1 MSLVSPLAVHVVQ
14 KKINWG
20 NKEAIVISDKQ
31 EKKSAPITPAVN
43 KGEKKKRKSRQEAK
57 EDKPL
62 SKKFKESGQNVTND
76 WKRNKRQEHEF
87 QQLNEGIE
95 KPTYTTLNHKNV
107 FP

>member
-43 KGEKKKRKSRQEAK
+43 KGEKKKRKSRQEVK
-57 EDKPL
+57 EDKSL
-62 SKKFKESGQNVTND
+62 SKKFKVAKMSQMIGNGTSD
-76 WKRNKRQEHEF
+76 RNTSF
-87 QQLNEGIE
+87 NS
-95 KPTYTTLNHKNV
+95 
-107 FP
+107 